1 MPMKLALLALTFIF
15 PLSVWAGSIHQCEDA
30 QGNMSFSSEPCPDN
44 ASALS
49 TLNSQSGKN
58 RRLKNTSIKRIIINN
73 QQDFN
78 HFANTLS
85 FNNMSDV
92 LRGLEANR
100 FHGVKLSYLL
110 AQENIQYESR
120 PFKNETINYYADI
133 KRGKRK
139 NSFSISYAL
148 NVKGKGNH
156 PFLNLSNEKIVFRMQ
171 SLGFGKPETSQ
182 DIYSWDW
189 KHGSMNCQFDYKRSD
204 TDSNKYFK
212 YACSETGY

>member
-1 MPMKLALLALTFIF
+1 MKLVIFALAFIS
-15 PLSVWAGSIHQCEDA
+15 PLSLWAGSVHQCEDA

-49 TLNSQSGKN
+49 TLNSQPGKN
-58 RRLKNTSIKRIIINN
+58 RRLKNTAIKRIIINN

-78 HFANTLS
+78 QFVNTLS

-92 LRGLEANR
+92 LRGLETNR

-110 AQENIQYESR
+110 AQDNIQYESN
-120 PFKNETINYYADI
+120 PLKNETINYSADI

-139 NSFSISYAL
+139 NSFSVSYAL
-148 NVKGKGNH
+148 NVKGKSNH
-156 PFLNLSNEKIVFRMQ
+156 PFLNLSNEKIIFRMQ

-182 DIYSWDW
+182 NIYSWDW
-189 KHGSMNCQFDYKRSD
+189 RYGNMDCQFDYKRSD
-204 TDSNKYFK
+204 IDSNKYFK

>member
-1 MPMKLALLALTFIF
+1 MKLVIFALAFIS
-15 PLSVWAGSIHQCEDA
+15 PLSLWAGSIHQCEDA

-49 TLNSQSGKN
+49 TLNSQPGKN
-58 RRLKNTSIKRIIINN
+58 RRLKNTAIKRIIINN

-78 HFANTLS
+78 QFVNTLS

-92 LRGLEANR
+92 LRGLETNR

-110 AQENIQYESR
+110 AQDNIQYESN
-120 PFKNETINYYADI
+120 PLQNETINYSADI

-139 NSFSISYAL
+139 NSFSVSYAL
-148 NVKGKGNH
+148 NVKGNNKH
-156 PFLNLSNEKIVFRMQ
+156 PFLNLSNEKIMFRMQ

-182 DIYSWDW
+182 NIYSWDW
-189 KHGSMNCQFDYKRSD
+189 RYGNMDCQFDYKR
-204 TDSNKYFK
+204 TERDSNKYFK